1 MTDSTTRPRGTRWP
15 TWHRSRHGAA
25 ASQDKER
32 GATIVEFA
40 LILPILL
47 MLVMGVIELAI
58 AFNRQQG
65 LHAAAREGAREGSI
79 PTSTQTD
86 ISDRVN
92 SALIGVPIDGAPTV
106 TVTPNTTEPCSSS
119 ASVVVEVS
127 SLATVSIPFWG
138 QETYTLVGRGE
149 FKCET

>member
-1 MTDSTTRPRGTRWP
+1 MTQSKARRGTRWP
-15 TWHRSRHGAA
+15 TFQKPHRGP
-25 ASQDKER
+25 ASQTAQEER

-79 PTSTQTD
+79 PTATQSD
-86 ISDRVN
+86 ISGRVN

-106 TVTPNTTEPCSSS
+106 TITPNTSEPCAS
-119 ASVVVEVS
+119 ASSVVVEVS